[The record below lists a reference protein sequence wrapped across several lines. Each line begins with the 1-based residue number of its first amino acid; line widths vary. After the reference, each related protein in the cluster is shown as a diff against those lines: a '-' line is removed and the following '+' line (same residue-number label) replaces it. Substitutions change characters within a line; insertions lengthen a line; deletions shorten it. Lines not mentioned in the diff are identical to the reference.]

1 MAGKVKRGLD
11 SAELSSFC
19 SQVALILSAG
29 LPLYDGMETLAETA
43 KGSEYADLYEGVSK
57 AVNETGSLYQALQ
70 RDDRWPTYLVEMTGI
85 GEQTGQLENV
95 MNDLSEYYARED
107 RIRSSVIGAV
117 TYPLVLGVMLV
128 LIIAIMLWKVLPVF
142 QRVLNS
148 MGAELS
154 ASGGTMMRLGSTIGW
169 VVLALVAVVVLTVV
183 VCALLMKTGAR
194 DSVLKFVRKVFPPVR
209 TLSMKLASSRVASVL
224 SMMLH
229 SGFPTNEAFRLL
241 PSVLSDGE
249 AAEKVQGIR
258 RDLDNGMAFADAISN
273 SKLFDPL
280 HDRMIRMGVAAGRED
295 QVMGKIAGLY
305 EEQVE
310 EGIDRLVAIIEPTL
324 IALLAVVIGA
334 VLLSVMLPMAGILS
348 SML

>member
-1 MAGKVKRGLD
+1 MAGKKRGLE

-43 KGSEYADLYEGVSK
+43 RGSEYADLYENVSK

-107 RIRSSVIGAV
+107 RIRSSVIGAI

-128 LIIAIMLWKVLPVF
+128 LIIAIMT
-142 QRVLNS
+142 S
-148 MGAELS
+148 
-154 ASGGTMMRLGSTIGW
+154 
-169 VVLALVAVVVLTVV
+169 
-183 VCALLMKTGAR
+183 AR
-194 DSVLKFVRKVFPPVR
+194 DSVLNFIRKIFPPMR
-209 TLSMKLASSRVASVL
+209 NLSMKLASSRVASVL